1 MKGYIKIEAG
11 THEGQ
16 EGLFVGCHIEDVST
30 MDRCM
35 LMHSLKKA
43 LQMDGITWKLY
54 VIGEHEGL
62 FDEATEMEDLTDV
75 CRCK

>member
-16 EGLFVGCHIEDVST
+16 EGLFVESHIEDAST
-30 MDRCM
+30 LDRCI

-43 LQMDGITWKLY
+43 LQIDDIAWKLY
-54 VIGEHEGL
+54 VVGEHQGL
-62 FDEATEMEDLTDV
+62 FDDISEVEDLTSEG
-75 CRCK
+75 

>member
-16 EGLFVGCHIEDVST
+16 EGLCVESHIQDASSL
-30 MDRCM
+30 DICI

-43 LQMDGITWKLY
+43 LQMDDITWELY
-54 VIGEHEGL
+54 VIGEHQGL
-62 FDEATEMEDLTDV
+62 FDEMAELEDLTSEG
-75 CRCK
+75 

>member
-16 EGLFVGCHIEDVST
+16 EGLFVDCHIEDASSL
-30 MDRCM
+30 DRCI

-43 LQMDGITWKLY
+43 LQIDDIAWKLY
-54 VIGEHEGL
+54 VVGEHQGL
-62 FDEATEMEDLTDV
+62 FDDISEVEDLTSE
-75 CRCK
+75 

>member
-16 EGLFVGCHIEDVST
+16 EGLFVESHIQDASSL
-30 MDRCM
+30 DICI

-43 LQMDGITWKLY
+43 LQMDAITWKLY
-54 VIGEHEGL
+54 VIGEHQGL
-62 FDEATEMEDLTDV
+62 FDDMSEVEDLTDV
-75 CRCK
+75 R